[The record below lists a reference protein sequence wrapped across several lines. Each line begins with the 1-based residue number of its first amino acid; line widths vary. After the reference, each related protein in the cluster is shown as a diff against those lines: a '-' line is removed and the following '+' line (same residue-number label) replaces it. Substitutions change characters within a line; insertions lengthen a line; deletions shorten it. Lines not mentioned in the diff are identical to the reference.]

1 MPAMTPEDICRLF
14 QQFMAKGDLDAV
26 MSVYDPE
33 AVFLNQSREVTKS
46 REDLRRE
53 LAPLAA
59 AKAAFDF
66 NVKQIIQTGNIA
78 LMHTEWKVSRAAA
91 DDRVCDR
98 GRSPPSRWNMVL
110 AHRRSLHS
118 WQGSGLLKTH
128 ARKQPR
134 PRHNK
139 IGNKDI
145 VSFVEKNL
153 ISVE

>member
-46 REDLRRE
+46 REELRRE

-59 AKAAFDF
+59 AKTAFDF

-78 LMHTEWKVSRAAA
+78 LMHTEWKVS
-91 DDRVCDR
+91 
-98 GRSPPSRWNMVL
+98 GPQPMTGTRS
-110 AHRRSLHS
+110 RSLVASPTDHGA
-118 WQGSGLLKTH
+118 GSSAIPTPLAGKWALKN
-128 ARKQPR
+128 ARP
-134 PRHNK
+134 
-139 IGNKDI
+139 
-145 VSFVEKNL
+145 
-153 ISVE
+153 